1 MIGLLLPLIVAVA
14 ATVVATV
21 LAGRIRPDH
30 GAWLAGASIAAVF
43 VAALFTAWAVALG
56 FLAHEPLM
64 GGLFAW
70 CRTPLGIHHRLSRWV
85 GVPFLVFAL
94 WTTVRGV
101 HVVRSWRHHRGAAAY
116 VIHLIESDDPVA
128 FAQTG
133 RHGGVVVSAGM
144 LALLG
149 PAEQQA
155 MLAHEQSH
163 LQHRH
168 DRFLVVGGLVAGIPG
183 LSLTVGRL
191 RHALERWADEDA
203 ARIVG
208 DRRVVA
214 RALTRAA
221 LAAHGPPAGALSML
235 GADVPP
241 RVEALLRPPLE
252 VRPAALWSGSA
263 AFAVIGAITAATV
276 QLHHLAQLF
285 AVICSR

>member
-1 MIGLLLPLIVAVA
+1 MIRLLVPLIVAVT
-14 ATVVATV
+14 ATAVAIV
-21 LAGRIRPDH
+21 PVGRLRPDH

-43 VAALFTAWAVALG
+43 VAALATAWAVTLG

-85 GVPFLVFAL
+85 GVSFLAFAL
-94 WTTVRGV
+94 WATVRAV

-116 VIHLIESDDPVA
+116 AVHLIESDDPVA

-133 RHGGVVVSAGM
+133 RHGGVVVSTSM
-144 LALLG
+144 LALLK

-203 ARIVG
+203 ADIVG

-221 LAAHGPPAGALSML
+221 LAAHGQPAGPLSML
-235 GADVPP
+235 GADVPA

-252 VRPAALWSGSA
+252 VRPAALWSGLA
-263 AFAVIGAITAATV
+263 AFAVIGAIAAATV
-276 QLHHLAQLF
+276 QLHHLAELF